1 MKPEPNYIYT
11 ISDKFFAEYPD
22 PSLKFN
28 KDGGRPHY
36 YAFEGKEN
44 DQILWMIP
52 MSTKTDKF
60 ESIIEKRESQGKPS
74 DIAHVCK
81 VGSKKSAFVIQ
92 DMFPITK
99 NYIRDNYK
107 IKGEPLKLVAKKDIE
122 AINQKAK
129 KIHSLIQKGTKFAK
143 HQVDAH
149 GIEKELTEKIKK
161 EEKKRKQEMAKRL
174 KMER

>member
-11 ISDKFFAEYPD
+11 IKDRFFADYPD

-28 KDGGRPHY
+28 KGGGRPHY

-52 MSTKTDKF
+52 MSTKTEKF
-60 ESIIEKRESQGKPS
+60 ESIIKKRESQDKPN

-81 VGSKKSAFVIQ
+81 VGSRKSAFVIQ

-99 NYIRDNYK
+99 DYIRDNYR
-107 IKGEPLKLVAKKDIE
+107 IEGEPLKLVAKKDID
-122 AINQKAK
+122 AINQKAER
-129 KIHSLIQKGTKFAK
+129 IHSLIQKGAKFAK
-143 HQVDAH
+143 YQVDAQ
-149 GIEKELTEKIKK
+149 GM
-161 EEKKRKQEMAKRL
+161 EEKLNEKMKTEQKRKLAHAKR
-174 KMER
+174 KNMER